1 MRFYIDLI
9 LQNPTAQD
17 FSASSAG
24 SIAAKSYRVYVG
36 NKLLAFGSLGSISGV
51 TLPAGGS
58 YTFPDIYVEIPTIE
72 LLKHAYSLTGE
83 ADNWKKL
90 FAGKSAQQPNG
101 TTSVRYRAKLGSLS
115 TPEEIAKITQ
125 ESGGSSGTGGAAAAP
140 NVPLVYSGEDPRSL
154 ARPLVAARGWSD
166 SEYQCLVQ
174 LWNRESQWNPH
185 AQNSSSGAYG
195 IPQALPGSKMATA
208 GADWQTNPVTQI
220 NWGLGYI
227 AGRYGTPCSAW
238 AHSNAVGW
246 Y

>member
-1 MRFYIDLI
+1 MKPKHLIIGGVAVLAIGLMSFTRARISQGKELFKRILFKVSLPKRFDISTQRMRFYVDLI

-101 TTSVRYRAKLGSLS
+101 NTSLNDF
-115 TPEEIAKITQ
+115 T
-125 ESGGSSGTGGAAAAP
+125 
-140 NVPLVYSGEDPRSL
+140 NVVK
-154 ARPLVAARGWSD
+154 A
-166 SEYQCLVQ
+166 
-174 LWNRESQWNPH
+174 
-185 AQNSSSGAYG
+185 
-195 IPQALPGSKMATA
+195 
-208 GADWQTNPVTQI
+208 
-220 NWGLGYI
+220 
-227 AGRYGTPCSAW
+227 
-238 AHSNAVGW
+238 NAVTFMRELRYELDVEIFGIT
-246 Y
+246 YMFKQNVF

>member
-1 MRFYIDLI
+1 MKMKPKHLIISGVAVLAIGLMSFTRARISQGKELFKRILFKVSLPKRFDISTQRMRFYVDLI

-101 TTSVRYRAKLGSLS
+101 TTSLNDF
-115 TPEEIAKITQ
+115 T
-125 ESGGSSGTGGAAAAP
+125 
-140 NVPLVYSGEDPRSL
+140 NVVK
-154 ARPLVAARGWSD
+154 A
-166 SEYQCLVQ
+166 
-174 LWNRESQWNPH
+174 
-185 AQNSSSGAYG
+185 
-195 IPQALPGSKMATA
+195 
-208 GADWQTNPVTQI
+208 
-220 NWGLGYI
+220 
-227 AGRYGTPCSAW
+227 
-238 AHSNAVGW
+238 NAVTFMRELRYELDVEIFGIT
-246 Y
+246 YMFKQNVF

>member
-1 MRFYIDLI
+1 MKAKHLIIGGVAVLAIGLMSFTRARISQGKELFKRILFKVSLPKRFDISTQRMRFYIDLI

-58 YTFPDIYVEIPTIE
+58 YTFPDIYVEIPTVE

-101 TTSVRYRAKLGSLS
+101 TTSLNDF
-115 TPEEIAKITQ
+115 T
-125 ESGGSSGTGGAAAAP
+125 
-140 NVPLVYSGEDPRSL
+140 NVVK
-154 ARPLVAARGWSD
+154 A
-166 SEYQCLVQ
+166 
-174 LWNRESQWNPH
+174 
-185 AQNSSSGAYG
+185 
-195 IPQALPGSKMATA
+195 
-208 GADWQTNPVTQI
+208 
-220 NWGLGYI
+220 
-227 AGRYGTPCSAW
+227 
-238 AHSNAVGW
+238 NAVTFMRDLRYELDVEIFGIT
-246 Y
+246 YMFKQNVF

>member
-1 MRFYIDLI
+1 MKPKHLIIGGVAVLAIGLMSFTRARISQGKELFKRILFKVSLPKRFDISTQRMRFYIDLI

-58 YTFPDIYVEIPTIE
+58 YTFPNIYVEIPTIE

-101 TTSVRYRAKLGSLS
+101 NTSLNDFTNVVKSNTVTFMRELRYELDV
-115 TPEEIAKITQ
+115 EIFGITYMFKQ
-125 ESGGSSGTGGAAAAP
+125 
-140 NVPLVYSGEDPRSL
+140 NVL
-154 ARPLVAARGWSD
+154 
-166 SEYQCLVQ
+166 
-174 LWNRESQWNPH
+174 
-185 AQNSSSGAYG
+185 
-195 IPQALPGSKMATA
+195 
-208 GADWQTNPVTQI
+208 
-220 NWGLGYI
+220 
-227 AGRYGTPCSAW
+227 
-238 AHSNAVGW
+238 
-246 Y
+246 

>member
-1 MRFYIDLI
+1 MKPKHLIIGGVAVLAIGLMSFTRARISQGKELFKRILFKVSLPKRFDISTQRMRFYVDLI

-83 ADNWKKL
+83 TDNWKKL

-101 TTSVRYRAKLGSLS
+101 TTSLNDF
-115 TPEEIAKITQ
+115 T
-125 ESGGSSGTGGAAAAP
+125 
-140 NVPLVYSGEDPRSL
+140 NVVK
-154 ARPLVAARGWSD
+154 A
-166 SEYQCLVQ
+166 
-174 LWNRESQWNPH
+174 
-185 AQNSSSGAYG
+185 
-195 IPQALPGSKMATA
+195 
-208 GADWQTNPVTQI
+208 
-220 NWGLGYI
+220 
-227 AGRYGTPCSAW
+227 
-238 AHSNAVGW
+238 NAVTFMRGLR
-246 Y
+246 YELDVEIFGITYMFKQNVF

>member
-1 MRFYIDLI
+1 MKPKHLIIGGVAVLAIGLMSFTRARISQGKELFKRILFKVSLPKRFDISTQRMRFYVDLI

-101 TTSVRYRAKLGSLS
+101 NTSLNDFTNVVKSNTVTFMRELRYELDV
-115 TPEEIAKITQ
+115 EIFGVTYMFKQ
-125 ESGGSSGTGGAAAAP
+125 
-140 NVPLVYSGEDPRSL
+140 NVL
-154 ARPLVAARGWSD
+154 
-166 SEYQCLVQ
+166 
-174 LWNRESQWNPH
+174 
-185 AQNSSSGAYG
+185 
-195 IPQALPGSKMATA
+195 
-208 GADWQTNPVTQI
+208 
-220 NWGLGYI
+220 
-227 AGRYGTPCSAW
+227 
-238 AHSNAVGW
+238 
-246 Y
+246 

>member
-1 MRFYIDLI
+1 MKPKHLIIGGVAVLAIGLMSFTRARISQGKELFKRILFKVSLPKRFDISTQRMRFYVDLI

-58 YTFPDIYVEIPTIE
+58 YTFPNIYVEIPTIE

-101 TTSVRYRAKLGSLS
+101 TTSLNDF
-115 TPEEIAKITQ
+115 T
-125 ESGGSSGTGGAAAAP
+125 
-140 NVPLVYSGEDPRSL
+140 NVVK
-154 ARPLVAARGWSD
+154 A
-166 SEYQCLVQ
+166 
-174 LWNRESQWNPH
+174 
-185 AQNSSSGAYG
+185 
-195 IPQALPGSKMATA
+195 
-208 GADWQTNPVTQI
+208 
-220 NWGLGYI
+220 
-227 AGRYGTPCSAW
+227 
-238 AHSNAVGW
+238 NAVTFMRELRYELDVEIFGIT
-246 Y
+246 YMFKQNVF

>member
-1 MRFYIDLI
+1 MKPKHLIIGGVAVLAIGLMSFTRARISQGKELFKRILFKVSLPKRFDISTQRMRFYIDLI

-83 ADNWKKL
+83 TDNWKKL

-101 TTSVRYRAKLGSLS
+101 TTSLNDF
-115 TPEEIAKITQ
+115 T
-125 ESGGSSGTGGAAAAP
+125 
-140 NVPLVYSGEDPRSL
+140 NVVK
-154 ARPLVAARGWSD
+154 A
-166 SEYQCLVQ
+166 
-174 LWNRESQWNPH
+174 
-185 AQNSSSGAYG
+185 
-195 IPQALPGSKMATA
+195 
-208 GADWQTNPVTQI
+208 
-220 NWGLGYI
+220 
-227 AGRYGTPCSAW
+227 
-238 AHSNAVGW
+238 NAVTFMRELRYELDVEIFGIT
-246 Y
+246 YMFKQNVF

>member
-1 MRFYIDLI
+1 MKMKPKHLIIGGVAVLAIGLMSFTRARISQGKELFKRILFKVSLPKRFDISTQRMRFYVDLI

-24 SIAAKSYRVYVG
+24 SIAVKSYRVYVG

-101 TTSVRYRAKLGSLS
+101 NTSLNDFTNVVKSNTVTFMRELRYELDV
-115 TPEEIAKITQ
+115 EIFGVTYMFKQ
-125 ESGGSSGTGGAAAAP
+125 
-140 NVPLVYSGEDPRSL
+140 NV
-154 ARPLVAARGWSD
+154 
-166 SEYQCLVQ
+166 
-174 LWNRESQWNPH
+174 
-185 AQNSSSGAYG
+185 
-195 IPQALPGSKMATA
+195 I
-208 GADWQTNPVTQI
+208 
-220 NWGLGYI
+220 
-227 AGRYGTPCSAW
+227 
-238 AHSNAVGW
+238 
-246 Y
+246 

>member
-1 MRFYIDLI
+1 MKPKHLIIGGVAVLAIGLMSFTRARISQGKELFKRILFKVSLPKRFDISTQRMRFYVDLI

-83 ADNWKKL
+83 TDNWKKL

-101 TTSVRYRAKLGSLS
+101 TTSLNDFTNVVKSNTVTFMRELRYELDV
-115 TPEEIAKITQ
+115 EIFGVTYMFKQ
-125 ESGGSSGTGGAAAAP
+125 
-140 NVPLVYSGEDPRSL
+140 NVL
-154 ARPLVAARGWSD
+154 
-166 SEYQCLVQ
+166 
-174 LWNRESQWNPH
+174 
-185 AQNSSSGAYG
+185 
-195 IPQALPGSKMATA
+195 
-208 GADWQTNPVTQI
+208 
-220 NWGLGYI
+220 
-227 AGRYGTPCSAW
+227 
-238 AHSNAVGW
+238 
-246 Y
+246 

>member
-1 MRFYIDLI
+1 MKPKHLIIGGVAVLAIGLMSFTRARISQGKELFKRILFKVSLPKRFDISTQRMRFYVDLI

-90 FAGKSAQQPNG
+90 FAAQQPNG
-101 TTSVRYRAKLGSLS
+101 TTSLNDF
-115 TPEEIAKITQ
+115 T
-125 ESGGSSGTGGAAAAP
+125 
-140 NVPLVYSGEDPRSL
+140 NVVK
-154 ARPLVAARGWSD
+154 A
-166 SEYQCLVQ
+166 
-174 LWNRESQWNPH
+174 
-185 AQNSSSGAYG
+185 
-195 IPQALPGSKMATA
+195 
-208 GADWQTNPVTQI
+208 
-220 NWGLGYI
+220 
-227 AGRYGTPCSAW
+227 
-238 AHSNAVGW
+238 NAVTFMRDLRYELDVEIFGIT
-246 Y
+246 YMFKQNVF

>member
-1 MRFYIDLI
+1 MKPKHLIIGGVAVLAIGLMSFTRARISQGKELFKRILFKVSLPKRFDISTQRMRFYVDLM

-58 YTFPDIYVEIPTIE
+58 YTFPNIYVEIPTVE

-101 TTSVRYRAKLGSLS
+101 STSLNDFTNVVKANTVTFMRELRYELDV
-115 TPEEIAKITQ
+115 EIFGITYMFKQ
-125 ESGGSSGTGGAAAAP
+125 
-140 NVPLVYSGEDPRSL
+140 NVL
-154 ARPLVAARGWSD
+154 
-166 SEYQCLVQ
+166 
-174 LWNRESQWNPH
+174 
-185 AQNSSSGAYG
+185 
-195 IPQALPGSKMATA
+195 
-208 GADWQTNPVTQI
+208 
-220 NWGLGYI
+220 
-227 AGRYGTPCSAW
+227 
-238 AHSNAVGW
+238 
-246 Y
+246 

>member
-1 MRFYIDLI
+1 MKAKHLIIGGVAVLAIGLMSFTRARISQGKELFKRILFKVSLPKRFDISTQRMRFYIDLI

-101 TTSVRYRAKLGSLS
+101 TTSLNDF
-115 TPEEIAKITQ
+115 T
-125 ESGGSSGTGGAAAAP
+125 
-140 NVPLVYSGEDPRSL
+140 NVVK
-154 ARPLVAARGWSD
+154 A
-166 SEYQCLVQ
+166 
-174 LWNRESQWNPH
+174 
-185 AQNSSSGAYG
+185 
-195 IPQALPGSKMATA
+195 
-208 GADWQTNPVTQI
+208 
-220 NWGLGYI
+220 
-227 AGRYGTPCSAW
+227 
-238 AHSNAVGW
+238 NAVSFMRELRYELDVEIFGIT
-246 Y
+246 YMFKQNVF

>member
-1 MRFYIDLI
+1 MKAKHLIIGGVAVLAIGLMSFTKARISQGKELFKRILFKVSLPKRFDISTQRMRFYVDLM

-58 YTFPDIYVEIPTIE
+58 YTFPNIYVEIPTVE

-101 TTSVRYRAKLGSLS
+101 STSLNDFTNVVKANTVTFMRELRYELDV
-115 TPEEIAKITQ
+115 EIFGITYMFKQ
-125 ESGGSSGTGGAAAAP
+125 
-140 NVPLVYSGEDPRSL
+140 NVL
-154 ARPLVAARGWSD
+154 
-166 SEYQCLVQ
+166 
-174 LWNRESQWNPH
+174 
-185 AQNSSSGAYG
+185 
-195 IPQALPGSKMATA
+195 
-208 GADWQTNPVTQI
+208 
-220 NWGLGYI
+220 
-227 AGRYGTPCSAW
+227 
-238 AHSNAVGW
+238 
-246 Y
+246 

>member
-1 MRFYIDLI
+1 MKPKHLIIGGVAVLAIGLMSFTRARISQGKELFKRILFKVSLPKRFDISTQRMRFYVDLI

-101 TTSVRYRAKLGSLS
+101 STSLNDFTNVVKANTVTFMRDLRYELDV
-115 TPEEIAKITQ
+115 EIFGITYMFKQ
-125 ESGGSSGTGGAAAAP
+125 
-140 NVPLVYSGEDPRSL
+140 NVF
-154 ARPLVAARGWSD
+154 
-166 SEYQCLVQ
+166 
-174 LWNRESQWNPH
+174 
-185 AQNSSSGAYG
+185 
-195 IPQALPGSKMATA
+195 
-208 GADWQTNPVTQI
+208 
-220 NWGLGYI
+220 
-227 AGRYGTPCSAW
+227 
-238 AHSNAVGW
+238 
-246 Y
+246 

>member
-1 MRFYIDLI
+1 MKPKHLIIGGVAVLAIGLMSFTRARISQGKELFKRILFKVSLPKRFDISTQRMRFYVDLI

-101 TTSVRYRAKLGSLS
+101 TTSLNDF
-115 TPEEIAKITQ
+115 T
-125 ESGGSSGTGGAAAAP
+125 
-140 NVPLVYSGEDPRSL
+140 NVVK
-154 ARPLVAARGWSD
+154 A
-166 SEYQCLVQ
+166 
-174 LWNRESQWNPH
+174 
-185 AQNSSSGAYG
+185 
-195 IPQALPGSKMATA
+195 
-208 GADWQTNPVTQI
+208 
-220 NWGLGYI
+220 
-227 AGRYGTPCSAW
+227 
-238 AHSNAVGW
+238 NAVTFMRDLRYELDVEIFGIT
-246 Y
+246 YMFKQNVF

>member
-1 MRFYIDLI
+1 MKAKHLIIGGVAVLAIGLMSFTRARISQGKELFKRILFKVSLPKRFDISTQRMRFYIDLI

-83 ADNWKKL
+83 AENWKKL

-101 TTSVRYRAKLGSLS
+101 TTSLNDF
-115 TPEEIAKITQ
+115 T
-125 ESGGSSGTGGAAAAP
+125 
-140 NVPLVYSGEDPRSL
+140 NVVK
-154 ARPLVAARGWSD
+154 A
-166 SEYQCLVQ
+166 
-174 LWNRESQWNPH
+174 
-185 AQNSSSGAYG
+185 
-195 IPQALPGSKMATA
+195 
-208 GADWQTNPVTQI
+208 
-220 NWGLGYI
+220 
-227 AGRYGTPCSAW
+227 
-238 AHSNAVGW
+238 NAVTFMRDLRYELDVEIFGIT
-246 Y
+246 YMFKQNVF

>member
-1 MRFYIDLI
+1 MKAKHLIIGGVAVLAIGLMSFTRARISQGKELFKRILFKVSLPKRFDISTQRMRFYIDLI

-101 TTSVRYRAKLGSLS
+101 TTSLNDF
-115 TPEEIAKITQ
+115 T
-125 ESGGSSGTGGAAAAP
+125 
-140 NVPLVYSGEDPRSL
+140 NVVK
-154 ARPLVAARGWSD
+154 A
-166 SEYQCLVQ
+166 
-174 LWNRESQWNPH
+174 
-185 AQNSSSGAYG
+185 
-195 IPQALPGSKMATA
+195 
-208 GADWQTNPVTQI
+208 
-220 NWGLGYI
+220 
-227 AGRYGTPCSAW
+227 
-238 AHSNAVGW
+238 NAVTFMRELRYELDVEIFGIT
-246 Y
+246 YMFKQNVF

>member
-1 MRFYIDLI
+1 MKAKHLIIGGVAVLAIGLMSFTKAKISQGKELFKRILFKVSLPKRFDISTQRMRFYVDLI

-58 YTFPDIYVEIPTIE
+58 YTFPNIYVEIPTVE

-101 TTSVRYRAKLGSLS
+101 STSLNDFTNVVKANTVTFMRDLRYELDV
-115 TPEEIAKITQ
+115 EIFGITYMFKQ
-125 ESGGSSGTGGAAAAP
+125 
-140 NVPLVYSGEDPRSL
+140 NVF
-154 ARPLVAARGWSD
+154 
-166 SEYQCLVQ
+166 
-174 LWNRESQWNPH
+174 
-185 AQNSSSGAYG
+185 
-195 IPQALPGSKMATA
+195 
-208 GADWQTNPVTQI
+208 
-220 NWGLGYI
+220 
-227 AGRYGTPCSAW
+227 
-238 AHSNAVGW
+238 
-246 Y
+246 

>member
-1 MRFYIDLI
+1 MKAKHLIIGGVAVLAIGLMSFTRARISQGKELFKRILFKVSLPKRFDISTQRMRFYIDLI

-101 TTSVRYRAKLGSLS
+101 TTSLNDF
-115 TPEEIAKITQ
+115 T
-125 ESGGSSGTGGAAAAP
+125 
-140 NVPLVYSGEDPRSL
+140 NVVK
-154 ARPLVAARGWSD
+154 A
-166 SEYQCLVQ
+166 
-174 LWNRESQWNPH
+174 
-185 AQNSSSGAYG
+185 
-195 IPQALPGSKMATA
+195 
-208 GADWQTNPVTQI
+208 
-220 NWGLGYI
+220 
-227 AGRYGTPCSAW
+227 
-238 AHSNAVGW
+238 NAVTFMRDLRYELDVEIFGIT
-246 Y
+246 YMFKQNVF